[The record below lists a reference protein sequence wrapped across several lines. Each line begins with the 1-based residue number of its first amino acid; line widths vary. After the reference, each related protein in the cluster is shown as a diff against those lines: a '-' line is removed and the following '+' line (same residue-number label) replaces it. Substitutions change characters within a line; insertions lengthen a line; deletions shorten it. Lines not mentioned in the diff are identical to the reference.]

1 MKIGINEKYALVVEL
16 IQETIDGLEGG
27 NVPFEFISNLDIA
40 LEIIVELN
48 VTALDDEIESDL
60 EIDNISHIEYDIVN

>member
-40 LEIIVELN
+40 LEIIEEINTSV
-48 VTALDDEIESDL
+48 LDNEINSDL
-60 EIDNISHIEYDIVN
+60 EIDVISHIDYDIIN